1 MKFKSLQER
10 KEALDKFSK
19 KWLNESSIDALS
31 DKGLTEIPVQ
41 FNRLDEG
48 LDKLVKKEFNLLLLR
63 NYKDVTPSDFVET
76 ILETIIEFSPKSKG
90 SDGVDYTGAWSTGV
104 ISAFERLLKSKN
116 WVVK

>member
-1 MKFKSLQER
+1 MVQTSEIKENKMKTKYVL
-10 KEALDKFSK
+10 KEGKMVK
-19 KWLNESSIDALS
+19 VN
-31 DKGLTEIPVQ
+31 
-41 FNRLDEG
+41 EG
-48 LDKLVKKEFNLLLLR
+48 LDKSVKKEFNLLLLR
-63 NYKDVTPSDFVET
+63 NYQDVTPSDFVET